1 MKSAIKYSTQVS
13 AAIAAGTPIVA
24 LESTIISHGLPRP
37 SNLLVAQECESIIRA
52 RGAVPATI
60 ALLDGVVHI
69 GLEAS
74 ELDAIANRD
83 DISKASSRDL
93 AIIIAQG
100 KSAATTVAATAHIA
114 AIAGIKVFATGGLGG
129 VHRGANESFDE
140 SADLTAL
147 SQLDMTVVCAGVKSI
162 LDVHATLERLVS
174 ALCGLGE
181 DRDAAGVGGILAG
194 QETTVGD
201 GVLQVVG
208 ADVVGP
214 ALQQRDLDRR
224 LQRVADHWQV
234 LVEQLVLQGLGAG
247 RHDHLAARLQRRHQV
262 GERLA
267 RAGAGLG
274 NEHRLAVDGGGDALG
289 HFKLLTAHAITADGL
304 SQRPVGGEDF
314 GKGRQGRR
322 PEKSGANG
330 SRWGGGRR
338 WRSGWWSAFCAWTL
352 GGFSE
357 PFLNSCFPP

>member
-13 AAIAAGTPIVA
+13 AALAAGTPIVA

-162 LDVHATLERLVS
+162 LDVHATLERLETLAIGIVGYKTNRFPGFYLTDSGFEIEHRVDS
-174 ALCGLGE
+174 AE
-181 DRDAAGVGGILAG
+181 EIAAIIHARSQVATSNHALIVTNPVEKQMDKARHDEILATG
-194 QETTVGD
+194 MANAARD
-201 GVLQVVG
+201 GIDGKYVTPYLLEHFHTASKG
-208 ADVVGP
+208 ESLAINTEIIKSNC
-214 ALQQRDLDRR
+214 A
-224 LQRVADHWQV
+224 
-234 LVEQLVLQGLGAG
+234 
-247 RHDHLAARLQRRHQV
+247 LAADI
-262 GERLA
+262 A
-267 RAGAGLG
+267 M
-274 NEHRLAVDGGGDALG
+274 AL
-289 HFKLLTAHAITADGL
+289 K
-304 SQRPVGGEDF
+304 
-314 GKGRQGRR
+314 
-322 PEKSGANG
+322 
-330 SRWGGGRR
+330 
-338 WRSGWWSAFCAWTL
+338 
-352 GGFSE
+352 
-357 PFLNSCFPP
+357 